1 MNLNFLLDT
10 RQSKETKLYI
20 TMKAKNELIKHEN
33 LICQSAITIRKRKKE
48 RKLKLSIFAW
58 GSWEV
63 SFLLGLLIGWSIGIA
78 SSRRSW
84 SRVME
89 LVLWLLVLGFLK
101 NFFPIVSWGEA
112 SFITWNIWHWERR
125 VWEVNRRFCVSS
137 LMFVFSGI
145 GDGAH

>member
-63 SFLLGLLIGWSIGIA
+63 SFLLGLLIG
-78 SSRRSW
+78 
-84 SRVME
+84 
-89 LVLWLLVLGFLK
+89 
-101 NFFPIVSWGEA
+101 
-112 SFITWNIWHWERR
+112 
-125 VWEVNRRFCVSS
+125 
-137 LMFVFSGI
+137 
-145 GDGAH
+145 